1 MKNIEIIRNESATAA
16 EKLAAIISTTT
27 NSRHPAEDAEK
38 LLEKFGSIANVI
50 ESPAEA
56 LAQTTGKATAEK
68 LAAIL
73 PIVRLYERE
82 KSRDPEKITNA
93 RDLEAYCKSL
103 VMGEQAES
111 FYIIAVNSQCHV
123 LGARKISQGDIAEV
137 SAYPRQIARAAL
149 DLNAFAIFLC
159 HNHPGGT
166 CAPSAE
172 DIATTL
178 QIKKLLDAL
187 SIKLLDHMVIAGSQG
202 YSLRQHGD
210 F

>member
-56 LAQTTGKATAEK
+56 IAQTTGKATAEK

-73 PIVRLYERE
+73 PIMRLYERE
-82 KSRDPEKITNA
+82 KTKEPEKIANS
-93 RDLEAYCKSL
+93 RDLESYCKSL
-103 VMGEQAES
+103 VMGEQTES

-123 LGARKISQGDIAEV
+123 LGARQISHGDIAEV
-137 SAYPRQIARAAL
+137 STYPRQIIRAAL
-149 DLNAFAIFLC
+149 DLNAFGIFLC

-166 CAPSAE
+166 CAPSTE
-172 DIATTL
+172 DIATTK
-178 QIKKLLDAL
+178 QIKKLLESL
-187 SIKLLDHMVIAGSQG
+187 NIKLLDHMIIAGSRG
-202 YSLRQHGD
+202 YSLGRHGE